1 MDKPGIRAEICRVV
15 AQSEPSALGT
25 TIRSTPL
32 VGFAAADDP
41 LFADLK
47 RVVSGTH
54 ALPRELLSSART
66 VIAYF
71 IPFAESVPESNR
83 GGHLASREWAQ
94 SYLRTNALIGSL
106 GERLRALLRSEGYDA
121 VAPPATHNFDERR
134 LVSDWSHR
142 HVAFIAGL
150 GTFGANH
157 MLITE
162 AGCCGRLGSLVT
174 SLLVAA
180 DARSGEENCLHRA
193 NGSCLQCVG
202 RCVGAALFPDRFER
216 QHCYRVCKENEAA
229 HQALGKADVCG
240 KCLVGLPCSRT
251 NPVRRMR
258 EQEPRRQRKEPA

>member
-1 MDKPGIRAEICRVV
+1 MDKKSLQEHVRLVV
-15 AQSEPSALGT
+15 ARHESPPPGT
-25 TIRSTPL
+25 TIWRTPL
-32 VGFAAADDP
+32 VGFSAADDP

-54 ALPRELLSSART
+54 ALPRELLPSART

-83 GGHLASREWAQ
+83 GGYLASREWAQ
-94 SYLRTNALIGSL
+94 SYLRTNALIRSL
-106 GERLRALLRSEGYDA
+106 GEQLQALLRSEGHDA

-150 GTFGANH
+150 GTFGANN

-174 SLLVAA
+174 SLPVAA

-251 NPVRRMR
+251 N
-258 EQEPRRQRKEPA
+258 